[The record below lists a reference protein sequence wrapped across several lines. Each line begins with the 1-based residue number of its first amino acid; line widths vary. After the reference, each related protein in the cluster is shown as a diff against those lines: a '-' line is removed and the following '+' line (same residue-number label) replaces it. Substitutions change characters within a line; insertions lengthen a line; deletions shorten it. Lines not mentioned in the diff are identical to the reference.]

1 VVEVSDASAP
11 IGSAAKDQGLLWALN
26 NYWRI
31 LQMEGGLYV
40 ECEALILSRQTP
52 VLLGWIGRPVIDR
65 EARGSL
71 VKTVRATIRIMNS
84 PDAAN

>member
-1 VVEVSDASAP
+1 MD
-11 IGSAAKDQGLLWALN
+11 
-26 NYWRI
+26 
-31 LQMEGGLYV
+31 GGLYV
-40 ECEALILSRQTP
+40 ECEALVLSRQTP